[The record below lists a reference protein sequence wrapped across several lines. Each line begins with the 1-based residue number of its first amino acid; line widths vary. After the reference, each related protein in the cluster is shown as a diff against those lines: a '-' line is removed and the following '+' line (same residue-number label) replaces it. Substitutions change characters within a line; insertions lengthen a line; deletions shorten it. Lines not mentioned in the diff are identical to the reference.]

1 MHHVCTHVVWGAC
14 TVVFMPS
21 MQPGPA
27 AGVDHSQMPACR
39 ATVQGEGNMF
49 QSIFEALQ
57 YCGAMLAAY
66 YLILV
71 AYTAM
76 INSGTSPFTC
86 SEPVSVR
93 RILRVKSAAVRTWCF
108 LNSRR
113 EDRDETE
120 RQVLRYLFR
129 VSIHRNVQHAQKN
142 VISHDWRMTVGV
154 HAPGVVPHAGEATLP
169 FTLQQLIDL
178 GIAAERTEATAGD
191 TTPTSEFFFYHPICF
206 HLPDRHN
213 ANRYDVVDLPA
224 ARDAPCELS
233 DAEHEQDKRMRRLG
247 TTFWLQP
254 SGRQC
259 AAVSFSTPPGNR
271 MHRDRAVPSC
281 VGCSVMIQA
290 ACPIVQLKTPWQ

>member
-1 MHHVCTHVVWGAC
+1 MQRHVFGIEMHHVCTHVVWGAC

-27 AGVDHSQMPACR
+27 AGVDHSQTPACR

-142 VISHDWRMTVGV
+142 VISHAWRMTVGV

-169 FTLQQLIDL
+169 FHTS
-178 GIAAERTEATAGD
+178 AA
-191 TTPTSEFFFYHPICF
+191 H
-206 HLPDRHN
+206 
-213 ANRYDVVDLPA
+213 
-224 ARDAPCELS
+224 
-233 DAEHEQDKRMRRLG
+233 RLG
-247 TTFWLQP
+247 HRSRENRGYSWRYNSHQRVFLLSP
-254 SGRQC
+254 YLFSSPRQ
-259 AAVSFSTPPGNR
+259 AQREQV
-271 MHRDRAVPSC
+271 
-281 VGCSVMIQA
+281 
-290 ACPIVQLKTPWQ
+290 